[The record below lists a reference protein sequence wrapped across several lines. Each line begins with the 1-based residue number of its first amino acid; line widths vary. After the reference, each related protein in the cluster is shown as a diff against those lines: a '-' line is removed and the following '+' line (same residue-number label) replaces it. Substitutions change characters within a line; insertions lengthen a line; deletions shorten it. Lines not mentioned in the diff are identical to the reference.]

1 MAGIYI
7 HIPFCKQACYYCDF
21 HFSTSVRK
29 KGEMLRSIHK
39 ELCLR
44 KSEINEAVETI
55 YFGGGTPSLLDAEE
69 INFILELI
77 KDNYEVAVNPE
88 ITLEANP
95 DDLSNKKIEALA
107 ASDIN
112 RLSIGV
118 QSFFDEDLVY
128 MNRAHNATEAKQS
141 LDMVIRHFDNITI
154 DLIYGIP
161 GLTETRWL
169 ENLKQTI
176 NLGIGHISSYAL
188 TVESKT
194 ALDHFIKSGKY
205 EPLDDALAQR
215 HFKILQETA
224 AANKY
229 VQYEVSNFGKE
240 GFFSRHNTAYWK
252 GISYLGVGPS
262 AHSYD
267 GTYRSWNVSNN
278 ANYMASIQKGVLPS
292 EKELLE
298 EEDRINESIM
308 TGLRTKWGVSL
319 IDIEK
324 NFGEH
329 HKNKILHNAAKYLE
343 QGTLKLKKGKLS
355 LGPDSYFLAD
365 GIAADLFLLKA

>member
-1 MAGIYI
+1 
-7 HIPFCKQACYYCDF
+7 
-21 HFSTSVRK
+21 
-29 KGEMLRSIHK
+29 MLKSIHK
-39 ELCLR
+39 ELILR
-44 KSEINEAVETI
+44 KSEIKEGIDTI

-69 INFILELI
+69 INFILDLI

-95 DDLSNKKIEALA
+95 DDLSNDKIKALA
-107 ASDIN
+107 DSDIN

-128 MNRAHNATEAKQS
+128 MNRAHNAIEAKRS
-141 LDMVIRHFDNITI
+141 LDMAIRHFDNITV

-161 GLTETRWL
+161 GLTEVRWL
-169 ENLKQTI
+169 ENLEQTI
-176 NLGIGHISSYAL
+176 DLGINHISSYAL

-205 EPLDDALAQR
+205 QPLDDALAQR
-215 HFKILQETA
+215 HFKILQDIAE
-224 AANKY
+224 ANKY
-229 VQYEVSNFGKE
+229 DQYEVSNFGKE
-240 GFFSRHNTAYWK
+240 GFYSRHNTAYWK

-267 GTYRSWNVSNN
+267 GTYRSWNIANN
-278 ANYMASIQKGVLPS
+278 ANYIASIQKSILPS

-298 EEDRINESIM
+298 VEDRINESIM

-319 IDIEK
+319 EDIEK
-324 NFGEH
+324 NFGKNY
-329 HKNKILHNAAKYLE
+329 KNKILDNAAKYLE
-343 QGTLKLKKGKLS
+343 QGTLKLKNEELS
-355 LGPDSYFLAD
+355 LRPDSYFLAD
-365 GIAADLFLLKA
+365 GISADLFLLKV